1 MDLKSKTK
9 AGGRCCIC
17 FDPFSIQNVSVVIFF
32 CCHAYHLTC
41 YTDSL
46 STFSDEKETRD
57 GSLDSE
63 YDEYDEEENGENE
76 SDSSRMRCI
85 LCTNAARWP
94 TLDEVVCCIL
104 CIIYSL
110 FVHSISFWAREVT
123 LLVEQ
128 LPAGARFLVTG
139 NLWMYIVYQ
148 WLLMVSFIGINLFD
162 HCHWICIF
170 WTNFYRVNR

>member
-1 MDLKSKTK
+1 MVKYYKEARHAICLSNEEDEARTKRDDKRTVESLTKAPSLRNMDLKSKTK

-63 YDEYDEEENGENE
+63 YDEYNEEENGENE

-85 LCTNAARWP
+85 LCTNAAR
-94 TLDEVVCCIL
+94 
-104 CIIYSL
+104 
-110 FVHSISFWAREVT
+110 
-123 LLVEQ
+123 
-128 LPAGARFLVTG
+128 
-139 NLWMYIVYQ
+139 
-148 WLLMVSFIGINLFD
+148 
-162 HCHWICIF
+162 
-170 WTNFYRVNR
+170 

>member
-1 MDLKSKTK
+1 MVKYYKEARHAICLSNEEDEARTKRDDKRTVESLTKAPSLRNMDLKSKTK

-85 LCTNAARWP
+85 LCTNAAR
-94 TLDEVVCCIL
+94 
-104 CIIYSL
+104 
-110 FVHSISFWAREVT
+110 
-123 LLVEQ
+123 
-128 LPAGARFLVTG
+128 
-139 NLWMYIVYQ
+139 
-148 WLLMVSFIGINLFD
+148 
-162 HCHWICIF
+162 
-170 WTNFYRVNR
+170 